1 MYVEIFGEVYDLG
14 AILKNAVITLGV
26 MAFLAA
32 PLVLVG
38 CSIWLLW

>member
-1 MYVEIFGEVYDLG
+1 MYVQLFGEVYDLT
-14 AILKNAVITLGV
+14 AIAKNAAIIIGV
-26 MAFLAA
+26 MAFLAT